1 MVVVRMTLLQVV
13 ILNGTMTSGVFFAED
28 FLMEKKV
35 YVIPKITVIKLKV
48 SSRLMESS
56 GEPVY
61 YGPAASKESLD
72 NLDRL
77 V

>member
-1 MVVVRMTLLQVV
+1 
-13 ILNGTMTSGVFFAED
+13 
-28 FLMEKKV
+28 MEKKV